1 MLKVQYE
8 LVDQK
13 TYRFD
18 VTLVHDDDGEAP
30 SFADRW
36 VVEDQ
41 DGNRL
46 GERMLLHAH
55 GSQPFTRSA
64 TIEIPPDVKVVIVRG
79 HDQLHGF
86 GGQAIVL
93 DLGTGEARFVQDAHE
108 P

>member
-8 LVDQK
+8 LVDQN

-36 VVEDQ
+36 VVEDE
-41 DGNRL
+41 DGYAL
-46 GERMLLHAH
+46 GDRMLLHAH

-64 TIEIPPDVKVVIVRG
+64 TIEIPSDVKVVIVRG

-93 DLGTGEARFVQDAHE
+93 NLETGEAHFVQDTDE